1 MWLVS
6 RAEVMLMKKKISVAA
21 SRGYAAWQRMA
32 GWLKASSN
40 VWYYSIVESWDWI
53 CEIGGGFVQDGV
65 VEDEA
70 NG

>member
-6 RAEVMLMKKKISVAA
+6 RAEVMLMKEKISAAA

-40 VWYYSIVESWDWI
+40 VWYYSMGLDL
-53 CEIGGGFVQDGV
+53 
-65 VEDEA
+65 
-70 NG
+70 